1 MNIRASLPTSFFAL
15 ALVLA
20 GLFLPAAAE
29 ASIQGA
35 RQRAVRIV
43 NVMNSNGV
51 RFRDAAVG
59 ILPPGGEKLMSVNLT
74 AGRSYFIVASG
85 CEDAFDVDVMVY
97 DQNSNLVARDNDAS
111 AVAVAKVTPRWTGKF
126 FIKVRM
132 HRSTINGAHYV
143 LLYGSK

>member
-1 MNIRASLPTSFFAL
+1 MKTRLSLPTSFFTL

-20 GLFLPAAAE
+20 GLFLPRAAE

-35 RQRAVRIV
+35 RERAIRIV
-43 NVMNSNGV
+43 RVMNSNGV
-51 RFRDAAVG
+51 SFRDAAVG
-59 ILPPGGEKLMSVNLT
+59 ILPPGGEKLVSVNLA

-97 DQNSNLVARDNDAS
+97 DQNNNLVARDNDAS
-111 AVAVAKVTPRWTGKF
+111 TVAVAKVTPRWTGKF
-126 FIKVRM
+126 YIKVRM
-132 HRSTINGAHYV
+132 HRSTYNGAHYV

>member
-1 MNIRASLPTSFFAL
+1 MKTRSFRSTALLALTVLLGSFFA
-15 ALVLA
+15 
-20 GLFLPAAAE
+20 PAAE

-35 RQRAVRIV
+35 RLRALRIA
-43 NVMNSNGV
+43 NIMNSNGV

-59 ILPPGGEKLMSVNLT
+59 LLPPGGEKLVSVNL
-74 AGRSYFIVASG
+74 AVGRSYYFVAGG

-97 DQNSNLVARDNDAS
+97 DQNRNLVARDNDAS
-111 AVAVAKVTPRWTGKF
+111 TVAVAKVTPRWSGKF

-132 HRSTINGAHYV
+132 HRSTFNGAHYV